1 MVIPSL
7 AMQTPNPMLATKEP
21 ARRIANIFRKN
32 PRRASQLVF
41 IIVGAIGL
49 ISIISFWDPSSSDS
63 ILVLRSQNG
72 RLDEN
77 ATRRAVKAYQ
87 NEQKQGLLKSLS
99 ISVLTSVLLVGLIE
113 LLSVVIENLAT
124 ADERKRFVRF
134 FGKGSLDGV
143 GMKAIFFTAVPSQNN
158 HDWVDCPNKPPKAK
172 NAKVQGVNHVVPF
185 EELKAVLEI
194 QKLFDSMGA
203 KFQIDLDINLPLNN
217 LPSHSVLAIGL
228 GFNYATYL
236 IQECCKPLFEVFYE
250 TDEILGAVT
259 DDFMVDKVK
268 HEVVK
273 EDSNY
278 DYALFARVFKE
289 EGSLHLICAGRT
301 ANGTEAACKFL
312 AKNWAI
318 LASQY
323 ENDAGKGKHNIGE
336 HSMAVVLR
344 HHVKNLDNCS
354 IQRLAFSPENP

>member
-1 MVIPSL
+1 
-7 AMQTPNPMLATKEP
+7 MQPTNLMHAIKEA
-21 ARRIANIFRKN
+21 ARRMANTFRKN
-32 PRRASQLVF
+32 PRRASQVIF
-41 IIVGAIGL
+41 IIAGAIGL
-49 ISIISFWDPSSSDS
+49 FSVIPFWDTSSSHS
-63 ILVLRSQNG
+63 ILVLRSKNG
-72 RLDEN
+72 ILDEN
-77 ATRRAVKAYQ
+77 ETRKAVRAYQ
-87 NEQKQGLLKSLS
+87 NEQKQGMLKSLS
-99 ISVLTSVLLVGLIE
+99 ISILTSILLVGLIE
-113 LLSVVIENLAT
+113 LLAMVIENLAT
-124 ADERKRFVRF
+124 AEERMRFVRF
-134 FGKGSLDGV
+134 FGKGSLDGE
-143 GMKAIFFTAVPSQNN
+143 GMKAIFFTAVPSKDS
-158 HDWVDCPNKPPKAK
+158 HDWVDCPNKPPEAK

-194 QKLFDSMGA
+194 QRLFDSMGA
-203 KFQIDLDINLPLNN
+203 KFQIDLDINLPSNT
-217 LPSHSVLAIGL
+217 LPSHGVLAIGL

-250 TDEILGAVT
+250 TDENLGAIT
-259 DDFMVDKVK
+259 DDFMVDEVK

-301 ANGTEAACKFL
+301 ANGTEAACRFL
-312 AKNWAI
+312 AKNWTI

-336 HSMAVVLR
+336 QSMAVVLR

>member
-1 MVIPSL
+1 
-7 AMQTPNPMLATKEP
+7 MQTPNPMLATKEA
-21 ARRIANIFRKN
+21 ARRMVNIFRKN
-32 PRRASQLVF
+32 PRRASQVVF
-41 IIVGAIGL
+41 IIAGAIGL
-49 ISIISFWDPSSSDS
+49 ISVISFWDLGSSNS

-87 NEQKQGLLKSLS
+87 NEQKQGMLKSLS

-113 LLSVVIENLAT
+113 LLAVVIENLAT

-134 FGKGSLDGV
+134 FGKGTLDGE
-143 GMKAIFFTAVPSQNN
+143 GMKAIFFTAVSSKNN
-158 HDWVDCPNKPPKAK
+158 YDWVDCPNKPPKAQ

-185 EELKAVLEI
+185 EELKAVLEV
-194 QKLFDSMGA
+194 QRLFDSMGA
-203 KFQIDLDINLPLNN
+203 KFQIDLDSNIHNCNA

-236 IQECCKPLFEVFYE
+236 IQECCRPLFEVFYT
-250 TDEILGAVT
+250 TDENLGAETV
-259 DDFMVDKVK
+259 DFMVDKVE

-273 EDSNY
+273 KDSDY
-278 DYALFARVFKE
+278 DYALFARVFKK
-289 EGSLHLICAGRT
+289 EGGLHLICAGRT

-323 ENDAGKGKHNIGE
+323 ENDAGKGKHNIDE
-336 HSMAVVLR
+336 QSMAVVLR
-344 HHVKNLDNCS
+344 HHVNNLDNCS
-354 IQRLAFSPENP
+354 IQRHAFAPENP